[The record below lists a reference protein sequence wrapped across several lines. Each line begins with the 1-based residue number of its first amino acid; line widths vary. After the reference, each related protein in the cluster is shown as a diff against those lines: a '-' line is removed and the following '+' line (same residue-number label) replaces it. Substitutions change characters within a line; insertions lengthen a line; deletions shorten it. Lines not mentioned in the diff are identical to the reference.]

1 MTGPVATGSMAASRR
16 EAVERASR
24 RARWAI
30 VAVAVSATSGVL
42 TTFAF
47 QQLMTGVQ
55 RTRGGTDAALRFAA
69 FSGVGSL
76 VSLTAVVLFL
86 MWLHRAVANVAL
98 LDATTSVQ
106 PGEAVVAYFI
116 PILNFFRPYQAMKEI
131 YRASDP
137 TPLGDVPVFRDRID
151 PDYRGGAREAMAP
164 APWAFRAPI
173 LGWWLL
179 YATRG
184 VANLVAIPA
193 SSMLGRPGILGGQF
207 LSAAWEVAAAVACVL
222 VIRSVDA
229 RQRERCR
236 RLEAM
241 HREQ

>member
-1 MTGPVATGSMAASRR
+1 MAASRR
-16 EAVERASR
+16 EAVERGSR
-24 RARWAI
+24 RGRWAI

-42 TTFAF
+42 TTFALE
-47 QQLMTGVQ
+47 QMLTGVQ
-55 RTRGGTDAALRFAA
+55 RPRGATDALLRLAA
-69 FSGVGSL
+69 FSGIGSL
-76 VSLTAVVLFL
+76 VSLTAIVLFL
-86 MWLHRAVANVAL
+86 MWLHRAAANVAL
-98 LDATTSVQ
+98 LESTSWVR

-137 TPLGDVPVFRDRID
+137 TPLGDVPVFRDRAD

-164 APWAFRAPI
+164 PAWSFGAPV

-179 YATRG
+179 YTLRG
-184 VANLVAIPA
+184 VVNLVAIPA
-193 SSMLGRPGILGGQF
+193 SSILGAPGIMGVRL
-207 LSAAWEVAAAVACVL
+207 LSSAWEIAAAVSCAL

-241 HREQ
+241 HRLS